1 MLNTLRKIVQE
12 VNAAKDLKAALGIIV
27 QRVREA
33 MGSQVCS
40 VYLLDP
46 ESNRFV
52 LMATE
57 GLNKKAIGK
66 VSMAP
71 NEGLVGLVGTR
82 EEPLNLEHASE
93 HPRYRYFAE
102 TGEER
107 YASFLGAPIIHHRKV
122 MGVLVIQQKEQ
133 RQFDEG
139 EEAFLVT
146 MSAQLAGV
154 IAHAEATGSI
164 RGLGRQGKGIQEAKF
179 IGVPGSPGAAVGT
192 AVVVLPPADLEVVP
206 DKTVDD
212 IAAELALF
220 NDALEGV
227 RSDMRALSARMATQL
242 RPEERAL
249 FDVYL
254 MMLEDAA
261 LGNEVVKVIRTGQW
275 AQGAL
280 RQVIGEHIN
289 RFELMDDAYLRERAS
304 DVKDLGRRLLAYLQ
318 QARQQTLVYPDNCI
332 LVSEE
337 LSPAMLGEVPE
348 GKLVGLVSVQ
358 GSGNSHVAI
367 FARAMGIPT
376 VMGVVDLPYSKI
388 DGIQLIVDG
397 YHGEVF
403 TNPSEVLRKQYA
415 EVVEEE
421 RQLAQGLDAL
431 RALPCETLDGHRMP
445 LWVNTGLL
453 ADVKR
458 AQERGAEGVGLY
470 RTEVPFMIKERFPSE
485 KEQLAIYREQLAAF
499 HPLPVTMRSLDIGG
513 DKALSYFPI
522 KEDNPFLGWRGIR
535 VTLDHPE
542 IFLVQTRAMLKASE
556 GLNNLRILLPMISGI
571 QELEEALHLI
581 HRAWGEVRDE
591 GTDVPLPPVGVMIEI
606 PAAVYQVREL
616 ARQVDFLSVGSND
629 LTQYLLAVDRN
640 NPRVAD
646 LYDFLHPAVLQA
658 LRLVV
663 AGAHA
668 EGKPV
673 SICGEMAGDPACAVL
688 LMAMGFDGLSMNA
701 TNLPKVKWLL
711 RRVAPSRAGPAS
723 PAPRKSVSASLAQIS
738 LAAIK
743 VNPSPGSG
751 APSNRNPPKRRPRAS
766 KLTSCPSGSG
776 SIPARTANVICA
788 CTAPITPTAGPRTPS
803 ASQLPKR
810 SGRSGNT
817 ARKDGAWPQNPPQ

>member
-12 VNAAKDLKAALGIIV
+12 VNSAKDLKAALGIIV
-27 QRVREA
+27 LRVKEA

-57 GLNKKAIGK
+57 GLNKRSIGK

-82 EEPLNLEHASE
+82 EEPLNLENAAD

-107 YASFLGAPIIHHRKV
+107 YASFLGAPIIHHRRV
-122 MGVLVIQQKEQ
+122 VGVLVIQQKER

-164 RGLGRQGKGIQEAKF
+164 RGLGRQGKGIQEARF
-179 IGVPGSPGAAVGT
+179 VGVPGSPGAAVGT
-192 AVVVLPPADLEVVP
+192 AFVMLPPADLEVVP
-206 DKTVDD
+206 DKTVSD
-212 IAAELALF
+212 IKAELALF
-220 NDALEGV
+220 QNALEGV
-227 RSDMRALSARMATQL
+227 RGDMRLLSAKLATQL

-254 MMLEDAA
+254 MMLDDAS
-261 LGNEVVKVIRTGQW
+261 LGSEVTDVIKTGQW

-280 RQVIGEHIN
+280 RQVVSEHVK

-318 QARQQTLVYPDNCI
+318 EARQQTLVYPDNTI

-348 GKLVGLVSVQ
+348 GKLVGLISVL

-367 FARAMGIPT
+367 LARAMGIPT
-376 VMGVVDLPYSKI
+376 VMGVVDLPYSKV

-403 TNPSEVLRKQYA
+403 TNPSEIMRKQYA

-421 RQLAQGLDAL
+421 RQLSQGLDAL
-431 RALPCETLDGHRMP
+431 RELPCVTLDGHRMP

-453 ADVKR
+453 ADVAR
-458 AQERGAEGVGLY
+458 AQQRGAEGVGLY
-470 RTEVPFMIKERFPSE
+470 RTEVPFMINQRFPSE

-513 DKALSYFPI
+513 DKSLSYFPI

-556 GLNNLRILLPMISGI
+556 GLNNLKILLPMISGTH
-571 QELEEALHLI
+571 ELEEALHLI

-591 GTDVPLPPVGVMIEI
+591 GTDVPMPPIGVMIEI
-606 PAAVYQVREL
+606 PAAVYQTREL

-646 LYDFLHPAVLQA
+646 LYDYLHPAVLQA
-658 LRLVV
+658 LQNVV
-663 AGAHA
+663 RDAHA

-673 SICGEMAGDPACAVL
+673 SICGEMAGDPAAAVL
-688 LMAMGFDGLSMNA
+688 LMAMGFDSLSMNA
-701 TNLPKVKWLL
+701 TNLPKVKWMLRQINLSKAKELL
-711 RRVAPSRAGPAS
+711 AQLMTIDNPQVIHSSLQLALKNLGLSRMINPAS
-723 PAPRKSVSASLAQIS
+723 VK
-738 LAAIK
+738 
-743 VNPSPGSG
+743 GH
-751 APSNRNPPKRRPRAS
+751 
-766 KLTSCPSGSG
+766 
-776 SIPARTANVICA
+776 
-788 CTAPITPTAGPRTPS
+788 
-803 ASQLPKR
+803 
-810 SGRSGNT
+810 
-817 ARKDGAWPQNPPQ
+817 

>member
-12 VNAAKDLKAALGIIV
+12 VNAAKDLKAALSIIM
-27 QRVREA
+27 QRVKEA

-46 ESNRFV
+46 ETNRFV
-52 LMATE
+52 LMATD
-57 GLNKKAIGK
+57 GLNKRSIGK

-71 NEGLVGLVGTR
+71 SEGLVGLVGSR
-82 EEPLNLEHASE
+82 EEPLNLEDAAS

-107 YASFLGAPIIHHRKV
+107 YASFLGAPIIHHRRV
-122 MGVLVIQQKEQ
+122 MGVLVVQQKER

-164 RGLGRQGKGIQEAKF
+164 RGLGRQGKGVQEAKF
-179 IGVPGSPGAAVGT
+179 VGVPGAPGVAVGT
-192 AVVVLPPADLEVVP
+192 AVVVLPPADLNVVP
-206 DKTVDD
+206 DRSVDD
-212 IAAELALF
+212 IAAELELFDKAL
-220 NDALEGV
+220 GWV
-227 RSDMRALSARMATQL
+227 REDMQELSEKLATQL
-242 RPEERAL
+242 RKEERAL

-261 LGNEVVKVIRTGQW
+261 LGNEVRKVIRTGQW

-280 RQVIGEHIN
+280 RQVVLDHVK

-304 DVKDLGRRLLAYLQ
+304 DVRDLGRRLLAYLQ
-318 QARQQTLVYPDNCI
+318 EERKTTLVYPDNTI

-348 GKLVGLVSVQ
+348 GKLAGLISVT

-376 VMGVVDLPYSKI
+376 VMGVLDLPYSKI
-388 DGIQLIVDG
+388 DGIKLIVDG

-403 TNPSEVLRKQYA
+403 TNPSELLSKQYA
-415 EVVEEE
+415 EVLEEE
-421 RQLAQGLDAL
+421 RQLTEGLDAL

-453 ADVKR
+453 ADVAR
-458 AQERGAEGVGLY
+458 AQQRGAEGVGLY
-470 RTEVPFMIKERFPSE
+470 RTEVPFMVNERFPSE
-485 KEQLAIYREQLAAF
+485 KEQLATYREQLQAF
-499 HPLPVTMRSLDIGG
+499 HPLPVTMRTLDIGG
-513 DKALSYFPI
+513 DKSLSYFPI
-522 KEDNPFLGWRGIR
+522 KEENPSLGWRGIR

-556 GLNNLRILLPMISGI
+556 GLNNLRILLPMISGT

-591 GTDVPLPPVGVMIEI
+591 GTDVPLPPIGVMIEI
-606 PAAVYQVREL
+606 PAAVYQTREL

-658 LRLVV
+658 LQKVV
-663 AGAHA
+663 NDAHL

-673 SICGEMAGDPACAVL
+673 SICGEMAGDPAAAVL
-688 LMAMGFDGLSMNA
+688 LLAMGFDSLSMNA

-711 RRVAPSRAGPAS
+711 RQITQSKARELLGQVMTMDNPHLIYSTLHLALRNLGLGRVINPAS
-723 PAPRKSVSASLAQIS
+723 NIQA
-738 LAAIK
+738 
-743 VNPSPGSG
+743 
-751 APSNRNPPKRRPRAS
+751 
-766 KLTSCPSGSG
+766 
-776 SIPARTANVICA
+776 
-788 CTAPITPTAGPRTPS
+788 
-803 ASQLPKR
+803 
-810 SGRSGNT
+810 
-817 ARKDGAWPQNPPQ
+817 

>member
-12 VNAAKDLKAALGIIV
+12 VNAAKDLKAALSIIV
-27 QRVREA
+27 QRVKEA

-46 ESNRFV
+46 ETNRFV
-52 LMATE
+52 LMATD
-57 GLNKKAIGK
+57 GLNKRSIGK
-66 VSMAP
+66 VRMAP
-71 NEGLVGLVGTR
+71 SEGLVGLVGSR
-82 EEPLNLEHASE
+82 EEPLNLEDAAS

-107 YASFLGAPIIHHRKV
+107 YASFLGAPIIHHRRV
-122 MGVLVIQQKEQ
+122 MGVLVVQQKER

-164 RGLGRQGKGIQEAKF
+164 RGLGRQGKGVQEAKF
-179 IGVPGSPGAAVGT
+179 IGVPGAPGAAVGT
-192 AVVVLPPADLEVVP
+192 AVVVLPPADLNVVP
-206 DKTVDD
+206 DRSVDD
-212 IAAELALF
+212 IAAELELFDKAL
-220 NDALEGV
+220 GWV
-227 RSDMRALSARMATQL
+227 REDMQELSEKLATQL
-242 RPEERAL
+242 RKEERAL

-261 LGNEVVKVIRTGQW
+261 LGNEVRKIIRTGQW

-280 RQVIGEHIN
+280 RQVVLDHVK

-304 DVKDLGRRLLAYLQ
+304 DVRDLGRRLLAYLQ
-318 QARQQTLVYPDNCI
+318 EERKTSLVYPDNTI

-348 GKLVGLVSVQ
+348 GKLVGLISVT

-388 DGIQLIVDG
+388 DGIKLIVDG

-403 TNPSEVLRKQYA
+403 TNPSELLSKQYA

-421 RQLAQGLDAL
+421 RQLTEGLDAL

-453 ADVKR
+453 ADVAR
-458 AQERGAEGVGLY
+458 AQQRGAEGVGLY
-470 RTEVPFMIKERFPSE
+470 RTEVPFMINERFPSE
-485 KEQLAIYREQLAAF
+485 KEQLATYREQLQAF
-499 HPLPVTMRSLDIGG
+499 HPLPVTMRTLDIGG

-522 KEDNPFLGWRGIR
+522 KEQNPFLGWRGIR

-591 GTDVPLPPVGVMIEI
+591 GIDVPLPPIGMMIEI
-606 PAAVYQVREL
+606 PAAVYQTREL

-658 LRLVV
+658 LQKVV
-663 AGAHA
+663 NDAHL

-673 SICGEMAGDPACAVL
+673 SICGEMAGDPAAAVL
-688 LMAMGFDGLSMNA
+688 LLAMGFDSLSMNA

-711 RRVAPSRAGPAS
+711 RQITQSKARELLGQVMTMDNPHLIYSTLHLALRNLGLGRVINPAS
-723 PAPRKSVSASLAQIS
+723 NIQA
-738 LAAIK
+738 
-743 VNPSPGSG
+743 
-751 APSNRNPPKRRPRAS
+751 
-766 KLTSCPSGSG
+766 
-776 SIPARTANVICA
+776 
-788 CTAPITPTAGPRTPS
+788 
-803 ASQLPKR
+803 
-810 SGRSGNT
+810 
-817 ARKDGAWPQNPPQ
+817 

>member
-12 VNAAKDLKAALGIIV
+12 VNAAKDLKAALSIIV
-27 QRVREA
+27 QRVKEA

-46 ESNRFV
+46 ETNRFV
-52 LMATE
+52 LMATD
-57 GLNKKAIGK
+57 GLNKRSIGK

-71 NEGLVGLVGTR
+71 SEGLVGLVGSR
-82 EEPLNLEHASE
+82 EEPLNLEDAAS

-107 YASFLGAPIIHHRKV
+107 YASFLGAPIIHHRRV
-122 MGVLVIQQKEQ
+122 MGVLVVQQKER

-164 RGLGRQGKGIQEAKF
+164 RGLGRQGKGVQEAKF
-179 IGVPGSPGAAVGT
+179 IGVPGAPGAAVGT
-192 AVVVLPPADLEVVP
+192 AVVVLPPADLNVVP
-206 DKTVDD
+206 DRSVDD
-212 IAAELALF
+212 IAAELELFDKAL
-220 NDALEGV
+220 GWV
-227 RSDMRALSARMATQL
+227 REDMQELSEKLATQL
-242 RPEERAL
+242 RKEERAL

-261 LGNEVVKVIRTGQW
+261 LGNEVRKIIRTGQW

-280 RQVIGEHIN
+280 RQVVLDHVK

-304 DVKDLGRRLLAYLQ
+304 DVRDLGRRLLAYLQ
-318 QARQQTLVYPDNCI
+318 EERKISLVYPDNTI

-348 GKLVGLVSVQ
+348 GKLVGLISVT

-388 DGIQLIVDG
+388 DGIKLIVDG

-403 TNPSEVLRKQYA
+403 TNPSELLSKQYA

-421 RQLAQGLDAL
+421 RQLTEGLDAL

-453 ADVKR
+453 ADVAR
-458 AQERGAEGVGLY
+458 AQQRGAEGVGLY
-470 RTEVPFMIKERFPSE
+470 RTEVPFMINERFPSE
-485 KEQLAIYREQLAAF
+485 KEQLATYREQLQAF
-499 HPLPVTMRSLDIGG
+499 HPLPVTMRTLDIGG

-522 KEDNPFLGWRGIR
+522 KEENPFLGWRGIR

-591 GTDVPLPPVGVMIEI
+591 GIDVPLPPIGMMIEI
-606 PAAVYQVREL
+606 PAAVYQTREL

-658 LRLVV
+658 LQKVV
-663 AGAHA
+663 NDAHL

-673 SICGEMAGDPACAVL
+673 SICGEMAGDPAAAVL
-688 LMAMGFDGLSMNA
+688 LLAMGFDSLSMNA

-711 RRVAPSRAGPAS
+711 RQVTQSKAKELLGQVMTMDNPHLIYSTLHLALRNLGLGRVINPAS
-723 PAPRKSVSASLAQIS
+723 NIQA
-738 LAAIK
+738 
-743 VNPSPGSG
+743 
-751 APSNRNPPKRRPRAS
+751 
-766 KLTSCPSGSG
+766 
-776 SIPARTANVICA
+776 
-788 CTAPITPTAGPRTPS
+788 
-803 ASQLPKR
+803 
-810 SGRSGNT
+810 
-817 ARKDGAWPQNPPQ
+817 

>member
-12 VNAAKDLKAALGIIV
+12 VNAAKDLKAALSIIV
-27 QRVREA
+27 QRVKEA

-46 ESNRFV
+46 ETNRFV
-52 LMATE
+52 LMATD
-57 GLNKKAIGK
+57 GLNKRSIGK

-71 NEGLVGLVGTR
+71 SEGLVGLVGSR
-82 EEPLNLEHASE
+82 EEPLNLEDAAS

-107 YASFLGAPIIHHRKV
+107 YASFLGAPIIHHRRV
-122 MGVLVIQQKEQ
+122 MGVLVVQQKER

-164 RGLGRQGKGIQEAKF
+164 RGLGRQGKGVQEAKF
-179 IGVPGSPGAAVGT
+179 VGVPGAPGVAVGT
-192 AVVVLPPADLEVVP
+192 AVVVLPPADLNVVP
-206 DKTVDD
+206 DRSVDD
-212 IAAELALF
+212 IAAELELFDKAL
-220 NDALEGV
+220 GWV
-227 RSDMRALSARMATQL
+227 REDMQELSEKLATQL
-242 RPEERAL
+242 RKEERAL

-261 LGNEVVKVIRTGQW
+261 LGNEVRKVIRTGQW

-280 RQVIGEHIN
+280 RQVVLDHVK

-304 DVKDLGRRLLAYLQ
+304 DVRDLGRRLLAYLQ
-318 QARQQTLVYPDNCI
+318 EERKTTLVYPDNTI

-348 GKLVGLVSVQ
+348 GKLVGLISVT

-388 DGIQLIVDG
+388 DGIKLIVDG

-403 TNPSEVLRKQYA
+403 TNPSELLSKQYA
-415 EVVEEE
+415 EVLEEE
-421 RQLAQGLDAL
+421 RQLTEGLDAL

-453 ADVKR
+453 ADVAR
-458 AQERGAEGVGLY
+458 AQQRGAEGVGLY
-470 RTEVPFMIKERFPSE
+470 RTEVPFMINERFPSE
-485 KEQLAIYREQLAAF
+485 KEQLATYREQLQAF
-499 HPLPVTMRSLDIGG
+499 HPLPVTMRTLDIGG
-513 DKALSYFPI
+513 DKSLSYFPI
-522 KEDNPFLGWRGIR
+522 KEENPFLGWRGIR

-591 GTDVPLPPVGVMIEI
+591 GIDVPLPPIGMMIEI
-606 PAAVYQVREL
+606 PAAVYQTREL

-658 LRLVV
+658 LQKVV
-663 AGAHA
+663 NDAHL

-673 SICGEMAGDPACAVL
+673 SICGEMAGDPAAAVL
-688 LMAMGFDGLSMNA
+688 LLAMGFDSLSMNA

-711 RRVAPSRAGPAS
+711 RQITQSKARELLGQVMTMDNPHLIYSTLHLALRNLGLGRVINPAS
-723 PAPRKSVSASLAQIS
+723 NIQA
-738 LAAIK
+738 
-743 VNPSPGSG
+743 
-751 APSNRNPPKRRPRAS
+751 
-766 KLTSCPSGSG
+766 
-776 SIPARTANVICA
+776 
-788 CTAPITPTAGPRTPS
+788 
-803 ASQLPKR
+803 
-810 SGRSGNT
+810 
-817 ARKDGAWPQNPPQ
+817 

>member
-12 VNAAKDLKAALGIIV
+12 VNAARDLKAALTIIV
-27 QRVREA
+27 QRVRES

-57 GLNKKAIGK
+57 GLNKRSIGK

-71 NEGLVGLVGTR
+71 NEGLVGLVGSR
-82 EEPLNLEHASE
+82 EEPLNLEDAAS

-107 YASFLGAPIIHHRKV
+107 YASFLGAPIIHHRRV
-122 MGVLVIQQKEQ
+122 MGVLVVQQKER

-164 RGLGRQGKGIQEAKF
+164 RGLGKLGRGIQETKF
-179 IGVPGSPGAAVGT
+179 VGVPGAPGAAVGK

-206 DKTVDD
+206 DRPVDD
-212 IAAELALF
+212 IEAEVARF
-220 NDALEGV
+220 RQALEAV
-227 RSDMRALSARMATQL
+227 RADMRDLSTKLASQL

-254 MMLEDAA
+254 MMLDDASIG
-261 LGNEVVKVIRTGQW
+261 LEVKRVIRGGQW

-280 RQVIGEHIN
+280 RQVVMEHVK

-318 QARQQTLVYPDNCI
+318 EERKQNLVYQDNTI

-348 GKLVGLVSVQ
+348 GKLVGLVSVL

-367 FARAMGIPT
+367 LARAMGIPT
-376 VMGVVDLPYSKI
+376 VMGVVDLPYSKV
-388 DGIQLIVDG
+388 DGIDLIVDG

-403 TNPSEVLRKQYA
+403 TNPSEVLRQQYT
-415 EVVEEE
+415 ELVEEE
-421 RQLAQGLDAL
+421 RHLSKGLDAL
-431 RALPCETLDGHRMP
+431 RTLPCETLDGHRMP

-453 ADVKR
+453 ADVTR

-470 RTEVPFMIKERFPSE
+470 RTEVPFMINERFPSE
-485 KEQLAIYREQLAAF
+485 KEQLSIYREQLAAF
-499 HPLPVTMRSLDIGG
+499 HPLPVTMRTLDIGG
-513 DKALSYFPI
+513 DKSLSYFPI

-542 IFLVQTRAMLKASE
+542 IFLVQVRAMLKASE
-556 GLNNLRILLPMISGI
+556 GLNNLRILLPMISGV
-571 QELEEALHLI
+571 QELEESLHLI

-591 GTDVPLPPVGVMIEI
+591 GVDIPMPPVGVMIEI
-606 PAAVYQVREL
+606 PAAVYQAREL
-616 ARQVDFLSVGSND
+616 ARQVDFVSVGSND

-646 LYDFLHPAVLQA
+646 LYDYLHPAVLQA
-658 LRLVV
+658 LKRVV
-663 AGAHA
+663 EDAHA
-668 EGKPV
+668 EGKPA
-673 SICGEMAGDPACAVL
+673 SICGEMAGDPAAAVL
-688 LMAMGFDGLSMNA
+688 LLAMGFDSLSMNA

-711 RRVAPSRAGPAS
+711 RQITLTKARELLGQLLTIDNPQVIH
-723 PAPRKSVSASLAQIS
+723 SALSLALRNLGLGRVINP
-738 LAAIK
+738 AATIQ
-743 VNPSPGSG
+743 
-751 APSNRNPPKRRPRAS
+751 A
-766 KLTSCPSGSG
+766 
-776 SIPARTANVICA
+776 
-788 CTAPITPTAGPRTPS
+788 
-803 ASQLPKR
+803 
-810 SGRSGNT
+810 
-817 ARKDGAWPQNPPQ
+817 

>member
-1 MLNTLRKIVQE
+1 MLGTLRKIVQE

-27 QRVREA
+27 LRVREA

-46 ESNRFV
+46 ESDRFV

-71 NEGLVGLVGTR
+71 NEGLVGLVGSR

-107 YASFLGAPIIHHRKV
+107 YASFLGAPIIHHRRV
-122 MGVLVIQQKEQ
+122 MGVLVIQQKER

-164 RGLGRQGKGIQEAKF
+164 RGLGRQGKGIQETRF
-179 IGVPGSPGAAVGT
+179 IGIPGAPGAAVGT
-192 AVVVLPPADLEVVP
+192 AVVVLPPADLDVVP
-206 DKTVDD
+206 DKSIDKQE
-212 IAAELALF
+212 IESELALF
-220 NDALEGV
+220 ESALEAV
-227 RSDMRALSARMATQL
+227 RSDMRALSERLANQMRK
-242 RPEERAL
+242 EERAL

-254 MMLEDAA
+254 MMLDDSA
-261 LGNEVVKVIRTGQW
+261 LGGEVTRLIRTGQW

-280 RQVIGEHIN
+280 RQIVSDHVV
-289 RFELMDDAYLRERAS
+289 RFEMMDDAYLSERAS
-304 DVKDLGRRLLAYLQ
+304 DVKDIGRRLLSYLQ
-318 QARQQTLVYPDNCI
+318 EARKQTLTYPEKTV

-337 LSPAMLGEVPE
+337 LSPSMLAEVPE
-348 GKLVGLVSVQ
+348 GRLIGMVSVL
-358 GSGNSHVAI
+358 GSSNSHVAI
-367 FARAMGIPT
+367 LARAMGIPT
-376 VMGVVDLPYSKI
+376 VMGAVDLPYSKVDGIELII
-388 DGIQLIVDG
+388 DGTR
-397 YHGEVF
+397 GEII
-403 TNPSEVLRKQYA
+403 TNPAKVLREQYLQL
-415 EVVEEE
+415 VEQE
-421 RQLAQGLDAL
+421 RQLSAGLDVL
-431 RALPCETLDGHRMP
+431 RELPCETIDGHRIP

-453 ADVKR
+453 ADVVR

-485 KEQLAIYREQLAAF
+485 KEQMAIYREQLEAF
-499 HPLPVTMRSLDIGG
+499 HPLPVTMRTLDIGG
-513 DKALSYFPI
+513 DKSLPYFPI
-522 KEDNPFLGWRGIR
+522 KEENPFLGWRGIR

-542 IFLVQTRAMLKASE
+542 IFLLQTRAMLKASV

-571 QELEEALHLI
+571 RELEESLHLI

-591 GTDVPLPPVGVMIEI
+591 GLDVEMPPIGVMIEV
-606 PAAVYQVREL
+606 PAAVYLTREL
-616 ARQVDFLSVGSND
+616 ASQVDFISVGSND

-646 LYDFLHPAVLQA
+646 LYDYLHPAVLEA
-658 LRLVV
+658 LQRVV
-663 AGAHA
+663 KEAHE

-673 SICGEMAGDPACAVL
+673 SICGEMAGDPAAAML
-688 LMAMGFDGLSMNA
+688 LLAMGFDSLSMNA
-701 TNLPKVKWLL
+701 TNLPRVKWLL
-711 RRVAPSRAGPAS
+711 R
-723 PAPRKSVSASLAQIS
+723 QIS
-738 LAAIK
+738 MQTARELLAK
-743 VNPSPGSG
+743 VMRIDSPEVIHATVQLALRNLSLDRIINPS
-751 APSNRNPPKRRPRAS
+751 AA
-766 KLTSCPSGSG
+766 L
-776 SIPARTANVICA
+776 
-788 CTAPITPTAGPRTPS
+788 
-803 ASQLPKR
+803 
-810 SGRSGNT
+810 
-817 ARKDGAWPQNPPQ
+817 

>member
-12 VNAAKDLKAALGIIV
+12 VNSAKDLKSALTIIV
-27 QRVREA
+27 QRVKEA

-46 ESNRFV
+46 ETNRFV

-57 GLNKKAIGK
+57 GLNKRSIGK
-66 VSMAP
+66 VSMSP
-71 NEGLVGLVGTR
+71 SEGLVGLVGTR
-82 EEPLNLEHASE
+82 EEPLNLENAAD

-107 YASFLGAPIIHHRKV
+107 YASFLGAPIIHHRRV
-122 MGVLVIQQKEQ
+122 MGVLVIQQKER

-179 IGVPGSPGAAVGT
+179 TGVAGSPGAAVGT

-206 DKTVDD
+206 DKTVTD
-212 IAAELALF
+212 IAAELLLF
-220 NDALEGV
+220 NQALERV
-227 RSDMRALSARMATQL
+227 RADMRALSAKLATQL

-254 MMLEDAA
+254 MMLDDAA
-261 LGNEVVKVIRTGQW
+261 LGGEVTTVIKTGQW

-280 RQVIGEHIN
+280 RQVVGEHVN
-289 RFELMDDAYLRERAS
+289 RFGLMDDAYLRERAS
-304 DVKDLGRRLLAYLQ
+304 DVKDLGRRLLSYLQ
-318 QARQQTLVYPDNCI
+318 QARQQNLVYPDNTI

-337 LSPAMLGEVPE
+337 LTPAMLGEVPE
-348 GKLVGLVSVQ
+348 GKLVGLVSVL

-376 VMGVVDLPYSKI
+376 VMGAVDLPYSKI

-403 TNPSEVLRKQYA
+403 TNPSDVLRKQYV

-421 RQLAQGLDAL
+421 RQLTQGLSAL
-431 RALPCETLDGHRMP
+431 RELPCETLDGHRMP

-453 ADVKR
+453 ADVVR

-470 RTEVPFMIKERFPSE
+470 RTEVPFIMKERFPSE

-556 GLNNLRILLPMISGI
+556 GLDNLRILLPMISGVA
-571 QELEEALHLI
+571 ELEEALHLI

-591 GTDVPLPPVGVMIEI
+591 GTDVPLPPVGVMIEV

-646 LYDFLHPAVLQA
+646 LYDFLHPAVLHA
-658 LRLVV
+658 LKLVV
-663 AGAHA
+663 DGAHA

-673 SICGEMAGDPACAVL
+673 SICGEMAGDPSAAVL

-711 RRVAPSRAGPAS
+711 R
-723 PAPRKSVSASLAQIS
+723 QIS
-738 LAAIK
+738 LSKAKELLAQLMTIDNPQVIHSSLHLALRNLGLSRVLNPAATIQ
-743 VNPSPGSG
+743 S
-751 APSNRNPPKRRPRAS
+751 
-766 KLTSCPSGSG
+766 
-776 SIPARTANVICA
+776 
-788 CTAPITPTAGPRTPS
+788 
-803 ASQLPKR
+803 
-810 SGRSGNT
+810 
-817 ARKDGAWPQNPPQ
+817 

>member
-12 VNAAKDLKAALGIIV
+12 VNSAKDLKSALTIIV
-27 QRVREA
+27 QRVKDA

-46 ESNRFV
+46 ETNRFV

-57 GLNKKAIGK
+57 GLNKRSIGK
-66 VSMAP
+66 VSMSP
-71 NEGLVGLVGTR
+71 SEGLVGLVGTR
-82 EEPLNLEHASE
+82 EEPLNLENAAD

-107 YASFLGAPIIHHRKV
+107 YASFLGAPIIHHRRV
-122 MGVLVIQQKEQ
+122 MGVLVIQQKER

-179 IGVPGSPGAAVGT
+179 TGVAGSPGAAVGT

-206 DKTVDD
+206 DKTVTD
-212 IAAELALF
+212 IAAELLLF
-220 NDALEGV
+220 NQALERV
-227 RSDMRALSARMATQL
+227 RADMRALSAKLATQL

-254 MMLEDAA
+254 MMLDDAA
-261 LGNEVVKVIRTGQW
+261 LGGEVTTVIKTGQW

-280 RQVIGEHIN
+280 RQVVGEHVN
-289 RFELMDDAYLRERAS
+289 RFGLMDDAYLRERAS
-304 DVKDLGRRLLAYLQ
+304 DVKDLGRRLLSYLQ
-318 QARQQTLVYPDNCI
+318 QARQQNLVYPDNTI

-337 LSPAMLGEVPE
+337 LTPAMLGEVPE
-348 GKLVGLVSVQ
+348 GKLVGLVSVL

-376 VMGVVDLPYSKI
+376 VMGAVDLPYSKI

-403 TNPSEVLRKQYA
+403 TNPSDVLRKQYV

-421 RQLAQGLDAL
+421 RQLTQGLAAL
-431 RALPCETLDGHRMP
+431 RELPCETLDGHRMP

-453 ADVKR
+453 ADVVR

-470 RTEVPFMIKERFPSE
+470 RTEVPFIMKERFPSE

-556 GLNNLRILLPMISGI
+556 GLDNLRILLPMISGVA
-571 QELEEALHLI
+571 ELEEALHLI

-591 GTDVPLPPVGVMIEI
+591 GTDVPLPPVGVMIEV

-646 LYDFLHPAVLQA
+646 LYDFLHPAVLHA
-658 LRLVV
+658 LKLVV
-663 AGAHA
+663 DGAHA

-673 SICGEMAGDPACAVL
+673 SICGEMAGDPSAAVL

-711 RRVAPSRAGPAS
+711 RQISLSKA
-723 PAPRKSVSASLAQIS
+723 KELLAQIMTIDNPQVIHS
-738 LAAIK
+738 TLHLALRNLGLSR
-743 VNPSPGSG
+743 VLNPAATIQS
-751 APSNRNPPKRRPRAS
+751 
-766 KLTSCPSGSG
+766 
-776 SIPARTANVICA
+776 
-788 CTAPITPTAGPRTPS
+788 
-803 ASQLPKR
+803 
-810 SGRSGNT
+810 
-817 ARKDGAWPQNPPQ
+817 

>member
-12 VNAAKDLKAALGIIV
+12 VNAAKDLKAALSIIV
-27 QRVREA
+27 QRVKEA

-46 ESNRFV
+46 ETNRFV
-52 LMATE
+52 LMATD
-57 GLNKKAIGK
+57 GLNKRSIGK

-71 NEGLVGLVGTR
+71 SEGLVGLVGSR
-82 EEPLNLEHASE
+82 EEPLNLEDAAS

-107 YASFLGAPIIHHRKV
+107 YASFLGAPIIHHRRV
-122 MGVLVIQQKEQ
+122 MGVLVVQQKER

-164 RGLGRQGKGIQEAKF
+164 RGLGRQGKGVQEAKF
-179 IGVPGSPGAAVGT
+179 IGVPGAPGAAVGT
-192 AVVVLPPADLEVVP
+192 AVVVLPPADLNVVP
-206 DKTVDD
+206 DRSVDD
-212 IAAELALF
+212 IAAELELFDKAL
-220 NDALEGV
+220 GWV
-227 RSDMRALSARMATQL
+227 REDMQELSEKLATQL
-242 RPEERAL
+242 RKEERAL

-261 LGNEVVKVIRTGQW
+261 LGNEVRKIIRTGQW

-280 RQVIGEHIN
+280 RQVVLDHVK

-304 DVKDLGRRLLAYLQ
+304 DVRDLGRRLLAYLQ
-318 QARQQTLVYPDNCI
+318 EERKTTLVYPDNTI

-348 GKLVGLVSVQ
+348 GKLAGLISVT

-376 VMGVVDLPYSKI
+376 VMGVLDLPYSKI
-388 DGIQLIVDG
+388 DGIKLIVDG

-403 TNPSEVLRKQYA
+403 TNPSELLSKQYA
-415 EVVEEE
+415 EVLEEE
-421 RQLAQGLDAL
+421 RQLTEGLDAL

-453 ADVKR
+453 ADVAR
-458 AQERGAEGVGLY
+458 AQQRGAEGVGLY
-470 RTEVPFMIKERFPSE
+470 RTEVPFMVNERFPSE
-485 KEQLAIYREQLAAF
+485 KEQLATYREQLQAF
-499 HPLPVTMRSLDIGG
+499 HPLPVTMRTLDIGG
-513 DKALSYFPI
+513 DKSLSYFPI
-522 KEDNPFLGWRGIR
+522 KEENPFLGWRGIR

-556 GLNNLRILLPMISGI
+556 GLNNLRILLPMISGT

-591 GTDVPLPPVGVMIEI
+591 GTDVPLPPIGVMIEI
-606 PAAVYQVREL
+606 PAAVYQTREL

-658 LRLVV
+658 LQKVV
-663 AGAHA
+663 NDAHL

-673 SICGEMAGDPACAVL
+673 SICGEMAGDPAAAVL
-688 LMAMGFDGLSMNA
+688 LLAMGFDSLSMNA

-711 RRVAPSRAGPAS
+711 RQVTQSKATELLGQVMTMDNPHLIYSTLHLALRNLGLGRVINPAS
-723 PAPRKSVSASLAQIS
+723 NIQA
-738 LAAIK
+738 
-743 VNPSPGSG
+743 
-751 APSNRNPPKRRPRAS
+751 
-766 KLTSCPSGSG
+766 
-776 SIPARTANVICA
+776 
-788 CTAPITPTAGPRTPS
+788 
-803 ASQLPKR
+803 
-810 SGRSGNT
+810 
-817 ARKDGAWPQNPPQ
+817 

>member
-12 VNAAKDLKAALGIIV
+12 VNAAKDLKAALSIIV
-27 QRVREA
+27 QRVKEA

-46 ESNRFV
+46 ETNRFV
-52 LMATE
+52 LMATD
-57 GLNKKAIGK
+57 GLNKRSIGK

-71 NEGLVGLVGTR
+71 SEGLVGLVGSR
-82 EEPLNLEHASE
+82 EEPLNLEDAAS

-107 YASFLGAPIIHHRKV
+107 YASFLGAPIIHHRRV
-122 MGVLVIQQKEQ
+122 MGVLVVQQKER

-164 RGLGRQGKGIQEAKF
+164 RGLGRQGKGVQEAKF
-179 IGVPGSPGAAVGT
+179 VGVPGAPGAAVGT
-192 AVVVLPPADLEVVP
+192 AVVVLPPADLNVVP
-206 DKTVDD
+206 DRSVDD
-212 IAAELALF
+212 ITAELELFDKAL
-220 NDALEGV
+220 GWV
-227 RSDMRALSARMATQL
+227 REDMQELSEKLATQL
-242 RPEERAL
+242 RKEERAL

-254 MMLEDAA
+254 MMLDDAA
-261 LGNEVVKVIRTGQW
+261 LGNEVRKVIRTGQW

-280 RQVIGEHIN
+280 RQVVLDHVA

-304 DVKDLGRRLLAYLQ
+304 DVRDLGRRLLAYLQ
-318 QARQQTLVYPDNCI
+318 EERKTSLVYPDNTI

-348 GKLVGLVSVQ
+348 GKLAGLISVT

-388 DGIQLIVDG
+388 DGIKLIVDG

-403 TNPSEVLRKQYA
+403 TNPSELLSKQYA

-421 RQLAQGLDAL
+421 RQLTEGLDAL

-453 ADVKR
+453 ADVAR
-458 AQERGAEGVGLY
+458 AQQRGAEGVGLY
-470 RTEVPFMIKERFPSE
+470 RTEVPFMINERFPSE
-485 KEQLAIYREQLAAF
+485 KEQLATYREQLQAF
-499 HPLPVTMRSLDIGG
+499 HPLPVTMRTLDIGG

-556 GLNNLRILLPMISGI
+556 GLNNLRILLPMISGT

-591 GTDVPLPPVGVMIEI
+591 GTDVPLPPIGMMVEI
-606 PAAVYQVREL
+606 PAAVYQTREL

-658 LRLVV
+658 LQKVV
-663 AGAHA
+663 HDAHL

-673 SICGEMAGDPACAVL
+673 SICGEMAGDPAAAVL
-688 LMAMGFDGLSMNA
+688 LLAMGFDSLSMNA

-711 RRVAPSRAGPAS
+711 RQITQSKAKELLGQVMRMDSPHLIYSTLHLALRNLGLGRVINPAS
-723 PAPRKSVSASLAQIS
+723 NIQA
-738 LAAIK
+738 
-743 VNPSPGSG
+743 
-751 APSNRNPPKRRPRAS
+751 
-766 KLTSCPSGSG
+766 
-776 SIPARTANVICA
+776 
-788 CTAPITPTAGPRTPS
+788 
-803 ASQLPKR
+803 
-810 SGRSGNT
+810 
-817 ARKDGAWPQNPPQ
+817 

>member
-12 VNAAKDLKAALGIIV
+12 VNAAKDLKAALTIIV
-27 QRVREA
+27 QRVKET

-52 LMATE
+52 LMATD
-57 GLNKKAIGK
+57 GLNKRAIGK
-66 VSMAP
+66 VSMSP
-71 NEGLVGLVGTR
+71 NEGLVGLVGSR

-107 YASFLGAPIIHHRKV
+107 YASFLGAPIIHHRRV
-122 MGVLVIQQKEQ
+122 MGVLVVQQKER

-139 EEAFLVT
+139 EEAFQVT

-154 IAHAEATGSI
+154 IAHAEATGTI
-164 RGLGRQGKGIQEAKF
+164 QGLGKQGKGIQEAKF
-179 IGVPGSPGAAVGT
+179 VGVPGSPGVAVGP
-192 AVVVLPPADLEVVP
+192 ALVMLPPADLDVVP
-206 DKTVDD
+206 DKRIED
-212 IAAELALF
+212 IEAELANF
-220 NDALEGV
+220 TQALEAV
-227 RSDMRALSARMATQL
+227 REDMRTLSAKLATQL

-254 MMLEDAA
+254 MMLDDAA
-261 LGNEVVKVIRTGQW
+261 IGQEVSQIIRQGQW

-280 RQVIGEHIN
+280 RQVVAEHVKG
-289 RFELMDDAYLRERAS
+289 FELMDDAYLRERAS

-318 QARQQTLVYPDNCI
+318 QAHKEKLTYPDNTI

-337 LSPAMLGEVPE
+337 LTPAMLGEVPE
-348 GKLVGLVSVQ
+348 GKLAGLVSVL

-367 FARAMGIPT
+367 LARAMGIPT
-376 VMGVVDLPYSKI
+376 VMGVVDLPYAKV

-403 TNPSEVLRKQYA
+403 TNPSAELRRQYD

-421 RQLAQGLDAL
+421 RQLNKGLDAL
-431 RALPCETLDGHRMP
+431 RELPCETLDGQRMP

-453 ADVKR
+453 ADITR

-470 RTEVPFMIKERFPSE
+470 RTEVPFMARERFPSE
-485 KEQLAIYREQLAAF
+485 KEQLAIYREQLQAF
-499 HPLPVTMRSLDIGG
+499 HPLPVTMRTLDIGG
-513 DKALSYFPI
+513 DKALPYFPI
-522 KEDNPFLGWRGIR
+522 KESNPFLGWRGIR
-535 VTLDHPE
+535 ITLDHPE
-542 IFLVQTRAMLKASE
+542 IFLVQVRAMLKASE
-556 GLNNLRILLPMISGI
+556 GLNNLRILLPMISGV

-591 GTDVPLPPVGVMIEI
+591 GLDVVMPPVGVMIEV
-606 PAAVYQVREL
+606 PAAVYQIRDL
-616 ARQVDFLSVGSND
+616 ARQADFISVGSND

-640 NPRVAD
+640 NARVAD
-646 LYDFLHPAVLQA
+646 LYDFLHPAVLHA
-658 LRLVV
+658 LKLVV
-663 AGAHA
+663 EGSHA

-673 SICGEMAGDPACAVL
+673 SICGEMAGDPAAAML
-688 LMAMGFDGLSMNA
+688 LMAMGFDSLSMNA

-711 RRVAPSRAGPAS
+711 R
-723 PAPRKSVSASLAQIS
+723 QIS
-738 LAAIK
+738 LGKARELLAQVLQID
-743 VNPSPGSG
+743 NPQVIHS
-751 APSNRNPPKRRPRAS
+751 ALHLALRNLGLGRM
-766 KLTSCPSGSG
+766 
-776 SIPARTANVICA
+776 INPAANVQA
-788 CTAPITPTAGPRTPS
+788 
-803 ASQLPKR
+803 
-810 SGRSGNT
+810 
-817 ARKDGAWPQNPPQ
+817 

>member
-12 VNAAKDLKAALGIIV
+12 VNAAKDLKAALSIIV
-27 QRVREA
+27 QRVKEA

-46 ESNRFV
+46 ETNRFV
-52 LMATE
+52 LMATD
-57 GLNKKAIGK
+57 GLNKRSIGK

-71 NEGLVGLVGTR
+71 SEGLVGLVGSR
-82 EEPLNLEHASE
+82 EEPLNLEDAAS

-107 YASFLGAPIIHHRKV
+107 YASFLGAPIIHHRRV
-122 MGVLVIQQKEQ
+122 MGVLVVQQKER

-164 RGLGRQGKGIQEAKF
+164 RGLGRQGKGVQEAKF
-179 IGVPGSPGAAVGT
+179 VGVPGAPGVAVGT
-192 AVVVLPPADLEVVP
+192 AVVVLPPADLNVVP
-206 DKTVDD
+206 DRSVDD
-212 IAAELALF
+212 IAAELELFDKAL
-220 NDALEGV
+220 GWV
-227 RSDMRALSARMATQL
+227 REDMQELSEKLATQL
-242 RPEERAL
+242 RKEERAL

-261 LGNEVVKVIRTGQW
+261 LGNEVRKVIRTGQW

-280 RQVIGEHIN
+280 RQVVLDHVK

-304 DVKDLGRRLLAYLQ
+304 DVRDLGRRLLAYLQ
-318 QARQQTLVYPDNCI
+318 EERKTTLVYPDNTI

-348 GKLVGLVSVQ
+348 GKLAGLISVT

-376 VMGVVDLPYSKI
+376 VMGVLDLPYSKI
-388 DGIQLIVDG
+388 DGIKLIVDG

-403 TNPSEVLRKQYA
+403 TNPSELLSKQYA
-415 EVVEEE
+415 EVLEEE
-421 RQLAQGLDAL
+421 RQLTEGLDAL

-453 ADVKR
+453 ADVAR
-458 AQERGAEGVGLY
+458 AQQRGAEGVGLY
-470 RTEVPFMIKERFPSE
+470 RTEVPFMVNERFPSE
-485 KEQLAIYREQLAAF
+485 KEQLATYREQLQAF
-499 HPLPVTMRSLDIGG
+499 HPLPVTMRTLDIGG
-513 DKALSYFPI
+513 DKSLSYFPI
-522 KEDNPFLGWRGIR
+522 KEENPSLGWRGIR

-591 GTDVPLPPVGVMIEI
+591 GIDVPLPPIGMMIEI
-606 PAAVYQVREL
+606 PAAVYQTREL

-658 LRLVV
+658 LQKVV
-663 AGAHA
+663 NDAHL

-673 SICGEMAGDPACAVL
+673 SICGEMAGDPAAAVL
-688 LMAMGFDGLSMNA
+688 LLAMGFDSLSMNA

-711 RRVAPSRAGPAS
+711 RQVTQSKAKELLGQVMRMDNPHLIYSTLHLALRNLGLGRVINPAS
-723 PAPRKSVSASLAQIS
+723 NIQA
-738 LAAIK
+738 
-743 VNPSPGSG
+743 
-751 APSNRNPPKRRPRAS
+751 
-766 KLTSCPSGSG
+766 
-776 SIPARTANVICA
+776 
-788 CTAPITPTAGPRTPS
+788 
-803 ASQLPKR
+803 
-810 SGRSGNT
+810 
-817 ARKDGAWPQNPPQ
+817 

>member
-12 VNAAKDLKAALGIIV
+12 VNSAKDLKAALGIIV
-27 QRVREA
+27 LRVKEA

-46 ESNRFV
+46 ETNRFV

-57 GLNKKAIGK
+57 GLNKRSIGK

-82 EEPLNLEHASE
+82 EEPLNLENAAD

-107 YASFLGAPIIHHRKV
+107 YASFLGAPIIHHRRV
-122 MGVLVIQQKEQ
+122 VGVLVIQQKER

-179 IGVPGSPGAAVGT
+179 VGVPGSPGAAVGT
-192 AVVVLPPADLEVVP
+192 AVVMLPPADLDVVP
-206 DKTVDD
+206 DKTITD
-212 IAAELALF
+212 IDAELGLF
-220 NDALEGV
+220 KTAIEGV
-227 RSDMRALSARMATQL
+227 RADMRTLSAKLATQL

-254 MMLEDAA
+254 MMLDDAA
-261 LGNEVVKVIRTGQW
+261 LGSEVTTVIKTGQW

-280 RQVIGEHIN
+280 RQVVTDHVN

-318 QARQQTLVYPDNCI
+318 EERQQTLVYPDNTI

-337 LSPAMLGEVPE
+337 LTPAMLGEVPE
-348 GKLVGLVSVQ
+348 GKLAGLVSVL

-367 FARAMGIPT
+367 LARAMGIPT
-376 VMGVVDLPYSKI
+376 VMGLVDLPYSKV
-388 DGIQLIVDG
+388 DGIQMIVDG
-397 YHGEVF
+397 YHGEVY
-403 TNPSEVLRKQYA
+403 TNPSDVLRKQFA

-421 RQLAQGLDAL
+421 KQLALGLDAL
-431 RALPCETLDGHRMP
+431 RDLPCITVDGHRMP

-453 ADVKR
+453 ADVAR
-458 AQERGAEGVGLY
+458 AQKRGAEGVGLY
-470 RTEVPFMIKERFPSE
+470 RTEVPFMINQRFPSE
-485 KEQLAIYREQLAAF
+485 KEQLAIYREQLSAF
-499 HPLPVTMRSLDIGG
+499 HPQPVTMRTLDIGG
-513 DKALSYFPI
+513 DKSLSYFPI

-556 GLNNLRILLPMISGI
+556 GLNNLRILLPMISGTH
-571 QELEEALHLI
+571 ELEEALHLI

-591 GTDVPLPPVGVMIEI
+591 GCDVPMPPIGVMIEI
-606 PAAVYQVREL
+606 PAAVYQTKEL

-646 LYDFLHPAVLQA
+646 LYDYLHPAVLQA
-658 LRLVV
+658 LQNVV
-663 AGAHA
+663 RDAHA

-673 SICGEMAGDPACAVL
+673 SICGEMAGDPAAAVL
-688 LMAMGFDGLSMNA
+688 LMAMGFDSLSMNA
-701 TNLPKVKWLL
+701 TNLPKVKWMLRQINLSKAKELL
-711 RRVAPSRAGPAS
+711 AELMTIDNPQVIHS
-723 PAPRKSVSASLAQIS
+723 SLQLALKNLGLARMINP
-738 LAAIK
+738 AAIK
-743 VNPSPGSG
+743 P
-751 APSNRNPPKRRPRAS
+751 
-766 KLTSCPSGSG
+766 L
-776 SIPARTANVICA
+776 
-788 CTAPITPTAGPRTPS
+788 
-803 ASQLPKR
+803 
-810 SGRSGNT
+810 
-817 ARKDGAWPQNPPQ
+817 

>member
-12 VNAAKDLKAALGIIV
+12 VNAAKDLNAALGIIV
-27 QRVREA
+27 QRVKAA
-33 MGSQVCS
+33 MSSQVCS

-52 LMATE
+52 LMATD
-57 GLNKKAIGK
+57 GLNKRSIGK

-82 EEPLNLEHASE
+82 EEPLNLEDAAS
-93 HPRYRYFAE
+93 HPRFRYFAE

-107 YASFLGAPIIHHRKV
+107 YASFLGSPIIHHRRV
-122 MGVLVIQQKEQ
+122 MGVLVIQQKER

-164 RGLGRQGKGIQEAKF
+164 RGLGKQGKGIQEAKF
-179 IGVPGSPGAAVGT
+179 IGVPGSPGAAIGT
-192 AVVVLPPADLEVVP
+192 AVVVLPAADLDVVP
-206 DKTVDD
+206 DKTVTD
-212 IAAELALF
+212 IDAELALF
-220 NDALEGV
+220 QTALEGV
-227 RSDMRALSARMATQL
+227 REDMRNLSAKMATQL

-261 LGNEVVKVIRTGQW
+261 LGNEVVKIIKTGQW

-280 RQVIGEHIN
+280 CQVVSEHVN

-318 QARQQTLVYPDNCI
+318 KARQQTLEYPDNCI

-348 GKLVGLVSVQ
+348 GKLVGLVSVL

-376 VMGVVDLPYSKI
+376 VMGAVDLPYSKI
-388 DGIQLIVDG
+388 DGIQLIIDG

-403 TNPSEVLRKQYA
+403 TNPSEILRKQYA

-421 RQLAQGLDAL
+421 RQLSQGLDAL

-453 ADVKR
+453 ADVVR

-470 RTEVPFMIKERFPSE
+470 RTEVPFMIKDRFPSE

-522 KEDNPFLGWRGIR
+522 KEENPFLGWRGIR

-571 QELEEALHLI
+571 QELEEAQHLI

-591 GTDVPLPPVGVMIEI
+591 GVDIPLPPIGVMIEI
-606 PAAVYQVREL
+606 PAAVYQTREL

-658 LRLVV
+658 LRKVV
-663 AGAHA
+663 DDAHA

-673 SICGEMAGDPACAVL
+673 SICGEMAGDPAAAVL
-688 LMAMGFDGLSMNA
+688 LMAMGFDSLSMNA

-711 RRVAPSRAGPAS
+711 R
-723 PAPRKSVSASLAQIS
+723 QIS
-738 LAAIK
+738 LSKARELLAQLMCND
-743 VNPSPGSG
+743 NPQLNHSVLQL
-751 APSNRNPPKRRPRAS
+751 ALRNLGLGRMINPAS
-766 KLTSCPSGSG
+766 D
-776 SIPARTANVICA
+776 IQA
-788 CTAPITPTAGPRTPS
+788 
-803 ASQLPKR
+803 
-810 SGRSGNT
+810 
-817 ARKDGAWPQNPPQ
+817 

>member
-12 VNAAKDLKAALGIIV
+12 VNAAKDLKAALSIIV
-27 QRVREA
+27 QRVKEA

-40 VYLLDP
+40 VYLLDA
-46 ESNRFV
+46 ETNRFV
-52 LMATE
+52 LMATN
-57 GLNKKAIGK
+57 GLNKRSIGK

-71 NEGLVGLVGTR
+71 SEGLVGLVGSR
-82 EEPLNLEHASE
+82 EEPLNLEDAAS

-107 YASFLGAPIIHHRKV
+107 YASFLGAPIIHHRRV
-122 MGVLVIQQKEQ
+122 MGVLVVQQKER

-164 RGLGRQGKGIQEAKF
+164 RGLGRQGKGVQEAKF
-179 IGVPGSPGAAVGT
+179 VGVPGAPGAAVGT
-192 AVVVLPPADLEVVP
+192 AVVVLPPADLNVVP
-206 DKTVDD
+206 DRSVDD
-212 IAAELALF
+212 ITAELELFDKAL
-220 NDALEGV
+220 GWV
-227 RSDMRALSARMATQL
+227 REDMQELSEKLATQL
-242 RPEERAL
+242 RKEERAL

-261 LGNEVVKVIRTGQW
+261 LGNEVRKVIRTGQW

-280 RQVIGEHIN
+280 RQVVLDHVN

-304 DVKDLGRRLLAYLQ
+304 DVRDLGRRLLAYLQ
-318 QARQQTLVYPDNCI
+318 EERKTTLVYPDNTI

-348 GKLVGLVSVQ
+348 GKLVGLISVT

-388 DGIQLIVDG
+388 DGIKLIVDG

-403 TNPSEVLRKQYA
+403 TNPSELLSKQYA

-421 RQLAQGLDAL
+421 RQLTEGLDAL

-453 ADVKR
+453 ADVAR
-458 AQERGAEGVGLY
+458 AQQRGAEGVGLY
-470 RTEVPFMIKERFPSE
+470 RTEVPFMVNERFPSE
-485 KEQLAIYREQLAAF
+485 KEQLATYREQLQAF
-499 HPLPVTMRSLDIGG
+499 HPLPVTMRTLDIGG
-513 DKALSYFPI
+513 DKSLSYFPI
-522 KEDNPFLGWRGIR
+522 KEENPFLGWRGIR

-556 GLNNLRILLPMISGI
+556 GLNNLRILLPMISGT

-591 GTDVPLPPVGVMIEI
+591 GTDVPLPPIGVMIEI
-606 PAAVYQVREL
+606 PAAVYQTREL

-658 LRLVV
+658 LQKVV
-663 AGAHA
+663 NDAHL

-673 SICGEMAGDPACAVL
+673 SICGEMAGDPAAAVL
-688 LMAMGFDGLSMNA
+688 LLAMGFDSLSMNA

-711 RRVAPSRAGPAS
+711 RQVTQSKATELLGQVMTMDNPHLIYSTLHLALRNLGLGRVINPAS
-723 PAPRKSVSASLAQIS
+723 NIQA
-738 LAAIK
+738 
-743 VNPSPGSG
+743 
-751 APSNRNPPKRRPRAS
+751 
-766 KLTSCPSGSG
+766 
-776 SIPARTANVICA
+776 
-788 CTAPITPTAGPRTPS
+788 
-803 ASQLPKR
+803 
-810 SGRSGNT
+810 
-817 ARKDGAWPQNPPQ
+817 